1 MEPAPDLIDEPEK
14 QQTIVALLG
23 QLAGDTRDFARA
35 EVAFIKAQTGERVGH
50 AIPGIVAIL
59 VAITMAFGL
68 IVAMIVAAMM
78 ALAAVWGALWA
89 IIAITLAIVALSAVT
104 GWWGTRRIRSAL
116 KSREVR

>member
-1 MEPAPDLIDEPEK
+1 MEPAADLIDEPEK

-23 QLAGDTRDFARA
+23 QLAGDTKDFARA
-35 EVAFIKAQTGERVGH
+35 EVAFLKAQTGERVGH

-59 VAITMAFGL
+59 VAITMGFGL
-68 IVAMIVAAMM
+68 IVATIVAAMIVLE
-78 ALAAVWGALWA
+78 AIWGAAWA
-89 IIAITLAIVALSAVT
+89 IIAVTVAVSALSAVT